1 MHFQYIP
8 YIWILLAS
16 AAVSAALGVYG
27 WRHRTVPGATFFVL
41 LMLLATMWALANALE
56 MAGTDLPAKLL
67 WANVQYMLGTI
78 GPVAWLSLVL
88 EYTGREK
95 WLTRR
100 TLALLTIEP
109 AITLILIW
117 TDQFHGLVRRNV
129 YLDTAG
135 PFPVVGKTY
144 GPWFWIHVGYSYLLA
159 LIAVLLLIKAVR
171 IIPSFYR
178 GQPIVML
185 IGLFVPMVANGL
197 YVLGYSPIPRHDVA
211 PALLSLSGL
220 VAAWGIFRY
229 RLLDLVPVAR
239 HTVVE
244 NMHDGVIVLDA
255 QQRIADLNPAAQ
267 RILEKPASQLIGT
280 PVAQAFD
287 SWPSLLRLCRDGG
300 ESHKE
305 ISVGAGE
312 AQRYYD
318 VHTSAW
324 ADRHDHPIGCLIVLH
339 DITERKQNQSQLLV
353 QQQRVA
359 VMQDREQL
367 ARELHDGLAHDLA
380 ALCLRMSRWH
390 RLLEQDPA

>member
-56 MAGTDLPAKLL
+56 MAGTDLPTKLL

-159 LIAVLLLIKAVR
+159 LIAILLLIEAAR

-244 NMHDGVIVLDA
+244 NMHG
-255 QQRIADLNPAAQ
+255 
-267 RILEKPASQLIGT
+267 
-280 PVAQAFD
+280 
-287 SWPSLLRLCRDGG
+287 
-300 ESHKE
+300 
-305 ISVGAGE
+305 
-312 AQRYYD
+312 
-318 VHTSAW
+318 
-324 ADRHDHPIGCLIVLH
+324 
-339 DITERKQNQSQLLV
+339 
-353 QQQRVA
+353 
-359 VMQDREQL
+359 
-367 ARELHDGLAHDLA
+367 
-380 ALCLRMSRWH
+380 
-390 RLLEQDPA
+390 